1 MERAVSSAG
10 GVDTVEVE
18 ETSGVSDEMDEMQ
31 FSGTSLLTCHDLN
44 SSEFRP
50 FSRNDLHP
58 PVFPVLRV

>member
-1 MERAVSSAG
+1 MERAVSSTE

-18 ETSGVSDEMDEMQ
+18 ETSGVSDEMQ